1 MTVLGG
7 AGSDGII
14 GEALVVTVLG
24 GAGSDGIIG
33 GRW

>member
-14 GEALVVTVLG
+14 GEALVGTVLG
-24 GAGSDGIIG
+24 G
-33 GRW
+33 RLVVTVL